1 MLFSL
6 KKQSALLACTA
17 LLLTTTSPAM
27 AHHEA
32 IFGPQSSS
40 ILSNANYAAFQ
51 IFTRQT
57 GTGSERTQET
67 TPLVTVGVTPVKDI
81 PLSVSVIAPASSING
96 LDGQG
101 GNISGIEDILFSARY
116 RYDLE
121 YLQNLWGREG
131 NYIMGMAG
139 VEIPNGVIDHP
150 SFQGPIDSMGAM
162 MGSLEYGPFSAI
174 AYTFYRHNAANLLD
188 KSGDNLFTGG
198 GIAYTPVDDQNILSF
213 QLSFSYETYFADVVN
228 GAIDDQTGGR
238 GLLLHP
244 TIYYSPG
251 YNVSFFGVLSL
262 PAWQSYADPTA
273 QDRFRIGTGVIY
285 QF

>member
-1 MLFSL
+1 ML
-6 KKQSALLACTA
+6 KKIAQTLTSALVLSAVS
-17 LLLTTTSPAM
+17 LPAM

-40 ILSNANYAAFQ
+40 IISNANYAAFQ

-57 GTGSERTQET
+57 GTASERTQET
-67 TPLVTVGVTPVKDI
+67 TPLVTVGVTPVESI

-101 GNISGIEDILFSARY
+101 GDISGIEDILFSARY

-121 YLQNLWGREG
+121 YLQNLWGKEG

-174 AYTFYRHNAANLLD
+174 AYSFYRHNAANFLD
-188 KSGDNLFTGG
+188 KSGDNLFLGG
-198 GIAYTPVDDQNILSF
+198 GLAYTPVDDQNILSF

-228 GAIDDQTGGR
+228 GEIDNQTGGR
-238 GLLLHP
+238 GFIVHP
-244 TIYYSPG
+244 TVYYSPG
-251 YNVSFFGVLSL
+251 YNVSFFGVVSL